1 MGISMERDKDSGK
14 FIPSENSLTKL
25 FGMKVNQ
32 DLWQWI
38 KQQGGSDYVRS
49 LVERDRLEQSKK
61 LQTNPQQTREAQQIA
76 A

>member
-1 MGISMERDKDSGK
+1 MERDKDSGK

-61 LQTNPQQTREAQQIA
+61 LQTNPHQNQHPNQIA

>member
-1 MGISMERDKDSGK
+1 MERDKDSGK